1 MTLVTNNAAA
11 RQAHSEIESYPRQRA
26 RTRGFQLGRP
36 RNFHITQSR
45 VLFIRSSSGS
55 DSAGSL
61 WSVEFGT
68 ESTERCIVDVRS
80 DLPFDSEADLPEAER
95 ARRERMR
102 EVTGGI
108 TAFSVN
114 AAGSHAVFP
123 VSGVP
128 YLVDL
133 NTGDLT
139 TLPSP
144 GPVVDPR
151 IDSAGTYVAF
161 VHEGSLYVVDL
172 AKLEDG
178 ATCVAAS
185 TSPSES
191 WGLADYIAAEE
202 LSRYQGHWWL
212 SEQPGT
218 LLTER
223 ADDAAVLEWWISD
236 PAHPTNAPHAMR
248 YPAAGTTNATIE
260 LWCINPS
267 GESLQLTWDF
277 EAYPYLASVNPGS
290 NGTIVE
296 LLTRDQRT
304 VSICRVDLLSH
315 ELVEIQSR
323 TDHAWIDVMPGVPC
337 ITDAN
342 ELLEILADEETDT
355 YRLCKAGKLLTPA
368 GLQLRG
374 LVSHN
379 AEAAIFSASSTATSL
394 ALYRITYATGAVEAL
409 TDETGWSGG
418 SFEDTTSIVS
428 AAHAFQAQTSFV
440 VTHGHRTHEV
450 VNHAESPNI
459 ELHLEYAVAG
469 ADQLQACILWPRGHV
484 PGSRKLPVI
493 MSPYGGPH
501 GQRVMRNAAAFTTE
515 QWIADQGFAVIVA
528 DGHGSPGRGPSWERD
543 VLNDLAT
550 YPLADQVQAL
560 QALATGHADLDTDRV
575 GIRGWSFGGYL
586 AALAV
591 LDRPDIF
598 KAAVAGAPVTD
609 WTLYD
614 TAYTERYLGHPD
626 TNPDAY
632 NRTSLLLRANQ
643 LTRPL
648 LMLHGLADDNVHVA
662 HTLQLSSALL
672 AAGKPHA
679 VVPLTGVTHMTPQ
692 EIVAEN
698 LLRLEID
705 FFSEHLGVPNDDN

>member
-1 MTLVTNNAAA
+1 MRLVTNSAAA
-11 RQAHSEIESYPRQRA
+11 PQAQSEIESYPRQRA

-36 RNFHITQSR
+36 RNFHITRER

-55 DSAGSL
+55 DAAGSL
-61 WSVEFGT
+61 WSIELGA
-68 ESTERCIVDVRS
+68 ELRERCIVDVRT

-108 TAFSVN
+108 TAFSVDG
-114 AAGSHAVFP
+114 AGTLAVFP
-123 VSGVP
+123 VSGVL

-133 NTGDLT
+133 NSGELT
-139 TLPSP
+139 TLPST

-151 IDSAGTYVAF
+151 INSAGTHVAF
-161 VHEGSLYVVDL
+161 VHENSLYVVDL
-172 AKLEDG
+172 EQLELG
-178 ATCVAAS
+178 AMCVA
-185 TSPSES
+185 PSDAATDT

-202 LSRYQGHWWL
+202 LSRYRGHWWL

-218 LLTER
+218 LLVEHV
-223 ADDAAVLEWWISD
+223 DESAVLEWWIAD
-236 PAHPTNAPHAMR
+236 PAHPTNAAHAIR
-248 YPAAGTTNATIE
+248 YPAAGTNNASTA
-260 LWCINPS
+260 LWWIDPA
-267 GESLQLTWDF
+267 GEAIQLSWDSH
-277 EAYPYLASVNPGS
+277 ALPYLASVNPGS

-296 LLTRDQRT
+296 LLSRDQRT
-304 VSICRVDLLSH
+304 ASICLIDFDSH
-315 ELVEIQSR
+315 CLVEIQAR
-323 TDHAWIDVMPGVPC
+323 TDRAWLDVMPGVPC
-337 ITDAN
+337 LNEAN
-342 ELLEILADEETDT
+342 ELLEIVADETTDT
-355 YRLCKAGKLLTPA
+355 YRLCKDGVLLTPA

-374 LVSHN
+374 LVSHS
-379 AEAAIFSASSTATSL
+379 AEGAIFSASPSATAL
-394 ALYRITYATGAVEAL
+394 ALYRLTYSSGEVTAL
-409 TDETGWSGG
+409 TDEETWSGG
-418 SFEDTTSIVS
+418 TFEGSTAMV
-428 AAHAFQAQTSFV
+428 FQSDALLARTRFH
-440 VTHGHRTHEV
+440 VTHEERTHEV
-450 VNHAESPNI
+450 TNHAEQPRV
-459 ELHLEYAVAG
+459 ELQLEYAVVG
-469 ADQLQACILWPRGHV
+469 EDSLQACILWPKGHV
-484 PGSRKLPVI
+484 TGSGKLPVI

-528 DGHGSPGRGPSWERD
+528 DGHGSPGRGPSWERA
-543 VLNDLAT
+543 VLDDLAS

-560 QALATGHADLDTDRV
+560 QALGAGHEDLDLSRV

-598 KAAVAGAPVTD
+598 RAAVAGAPVTD
-609 WTLYD
+609 WKLYD

-632 NRTSLLLRANQ
+632 DRTSLLLRASQ

-692 EIVAEN
+692 EVVAEN

-705 FFSEHLGVPNDDN
+705 FFREHLEA

>member
-1 MTLVTNNAAA
+1 MTLVTNSAPAQ
-11 RQAHSEIESYPRQRA
+11 QAQSEIESYPRQRA

-55 DSAGSL
+55 DTAGSL
-61 WSVEFGT
+61 WSVELG
-68 ESTERCIVDVRS
+68 EELSERCIVDVRT
-80 DLPFDSEADLPEAER
+80 DLPFDIDADLPEAER

-108 TAFSVN
+108 TAFSVD
-114 AAGSHAVFP
+114 ASGTKAVFP

-133 NTGDLT
+133 NSGELT
-139 TLPSP
+139 RLPTP
-144 GPVVDPR
+144 GAVVDPR
-151 IDSAGTYVAF
+151 IDATASFIAF
-161 VHEGSLYVVDL
+161 VHENSLYVVDL
-172 AKLEDG
+172 AQLDAG
-178 ATCVAAS
+178 AACVAL
-185 TSPSES
+185 SES
-191 WGLADYIAAEE
+191 PTETWGLADYIAAEE
-202 LSRYQGHWWL
+202 LSRYRGHWWL
-212 SEQPGT
+212 SERPGT
-218 LLTER
+218 LLVER
-223 ADDAAVLEWWISD
+223 VDDSPVLEWWISD
-236 PAHPTNAPHAMR
+236 PAHPTNPPHAMR
-248 YPAAGTTNATIE
+248 YPAAGTTNATTQ
-260 LWCINPS
+260 LWWVDPS
-267 GESLQLTWDF
+267 GASTQLTWDADAF
-277 EAYPYLASVNPGS
+277 PYLASVNPGS
-290 NGTIVE
+290 TGTIVE
-296 LLTRDQRT
+296 LLSRDQRT
-304 VSICRVDLLSH
+304 VSICQVDFLTQT
-315 ELVEIQSR
+315 LVEMQSR
-323 TDHAWIDVMPGVPC
+323 ADHAWIDVMAGVPC
-337 ITDAN
+337 INDAN
-342 ELLEILADEETDT
+342 ELLEIVADEATDT
-355 YRLCKAGKLLTPA
+355 YRLSKAGVLLTPA

-374 LVSHN
+374 LNSHS
-379 AEAAIFSASSTATSL
+379 ARGAIFSASPSANTL
-394 ALYRITYATGAVEAL
+394 ALYRLTYETGEIEAL
-409 TDETGWSGG
+409 TDPSAWSGG
-418 SFEDTTSIVS
+418 SFEELTSIVS
-428 AAHAFQAQTSFV
+428 EADAFQAHTTFV
-440 VTHGHRTHEV
+440 VEHGGHRHEV
-450 VNHAESPNI
+450 GNFAETPRVD
-459 ELHLEYAVAG
+459 LRLEYSEAG
-469 ADQLQACILWPRGHV
+469 QDALQACVLWPNGHV
-484 PGSRKLPVI
+484 PGSAKLPVI

-528 DGHGSPGRGPSWERD
+528 DGHGSPGRGPSWERA

-560 QALATGHADLDTDRV
+560 TALAQAHPDLDIERV

-609 WTLYD
+609 WKLYD

-632 NRTSLLLRANQ
+632 DRTSLLLRAHQ

-672 AAGKPHA
+672 AAGRPHA

-692 EIVAEN
+692 EVVAEN

-705 FFSEHLGVPNDDN
+705 FFREHLGT

>member
-1 MTLVTNNAAA
+1 MRLVTNSAPSQ
-11 RQAHSEIESYPRQRA
+11 QAQSEIESYPRQRA

-36 RNFHITQSR
+36 RNFHITASR
-45 VLFIRSSSGS
+45 VLFIRSASGS

-61 WSVEFGT
+61 WSVELGA
-68 ESTERCIVDVRS
+68 ELSERCIVDVRT

-108 TAFSVN
+108 TAFSVDASGTN
-114 AAGSHAVFP
+114 AVFP
-123 VSGVP
+123 VSGIP

-133 NTGDLT
+133 TTGELT

-144 GPVVDPR
+144 GSVVDPR
-151 IDSAGTYVAF
+151 INSAGTLVAF
-161 VHEGSLYVVDL
+161 VHENSLYVVDL
-172 AKLEDG
+172 AKLEAG
-178 ATCVAAS
+178 AMCVALS
-185 TSPSES
+185 SSPTES

-202 LSRYQGHWWL
+202 LSRYRGHWWL

-218 LLTER
+218 LLVER
-223 ADDAAVLEWWISD
+223 ADDSAVLEWWISD
-236 PAHPTNAPHAMR
+236 PAHPTHAAHAMR
-248 YPAAGTTNATIE
+248 YPAAGTTNATTE
-260 LWCINPS
+260 LWWINPS
-267 GESLQLTWDF
+267 GDSIQLNWDAD
-277 EAYPYLASVNPGS
+277 AYPYLSSVNPGT
-290 NGTIVE
+290 NGTVVE
-296 LLTRDQRT
+296 LLSRDQRS
-304 VSICRVDLLSH
+304 VSICRVDLLTQ

-337 ITDAN
+337 INEAN
-342 ELLEILADEETDT
+342 ELLEIVADEATDT
-355 YRLCKAGKLLTPA
+355 YRLCKAGVLITPP

-374 LVSHN
+374 LISHDSIG
-379 AEAAIFSASSTATSL
+379 AIFSGSSTATTL
-394 ALYRITYATGAVEAL
+394 ALYQLTYATGEVVAL
-409 TDETGWSGG
+409 TDEAKWSAG
-418 SFEDTTSIVS
+418 SFEGATAIVS
-428 AAHAFQAQTSFV
+428 EADAHIARTSFQV
-440 VTHGHRTHEV
+440 AHGELTHEV
-450 VNHAESPNI
+450 LNFAESPRVD
-459 ELHLEYAVAG
+459 LQLEYAEEG
-469 ADQLQACILWPRGHV
+469 PDRLQACILWPKGHV
-484 PGSRKLPVI
+484 TGSGRLPVI

-528 DGHGSPGRGPSWERD
+528 DGHGSPGRGPSWERA
-543 VLNDLAT
+543 VLDDLAT

-560 QALATGHADLDTDRV
+560 EALTAKHPDLDSTRV

-591 LDRPDIF
+591 LDRPDVF

-609 WTLYD
+609 WKLYD

-626 TNPDAY
+626 TNPGAY
-632 NRTSLLLRANQ
+632 DRTSLLLRAHQ

-692 EIVAEN
+692 EVVAEN

-705 FFSEHLGVPNDDN
+705 FFREHLNA

>member
-1 MTLVTNNAAA
+1 MRLVTNSAAA
-11 RQAHSEIESYPRQRA
+11 SQALSEIESYPRQRA

-36 RNFHITQSR
+36 RNFQITHSR

-55 DSAGSL
+55 DAAGSL
-61 WSVEFGT
+61 WSVELG
-68 ESTERCIVDVRS
+68 EELHERCIVDVRT

-102 EVTGGI
+102 EVTAGI
-108 TAFSVN
+108 TAFSVD
-114 AAGSHAVFP
+114 AAGSKAVFP

-133 NTGDLT
+133 DSGELT
-139 TLPSP
+139 TLPST

-151 IDSAGTYVAF
+151 INGAGTHVAF
-161 VHEGSLYVVDL
+161 VHENSLYVVDL
-172 AKLEDG
+172 AQLEAG
-178 ATCVAAS
+178 ATCVA
-185 TSPSES
+185 PSGSLHES

-202 LSRYQGHWWL
+202 LSRHRGHWWL
-212 SEQPGT
+212 NELPGT
-218 LLTER
+218 MLVER
-223 ADDAAVLEWWISD
+223 ADDSAVLEWWISD
-236 PAHPTNAPHAMR
+236 PAHPTHAAHAMR
-248 YPAAGTTNATIE
+248 YPAAGTANATTE
-260 LWCINPS
+260 LWWINS
-267 GESLQLTWDF
+267 AGAAVQLSWDA
-277 EAYPYLASVNPGS
+277 EAFPYLASVNPGG

-296 LLTRDQRT
+296 LLSRDQRT
-304 VSICRVDLLSH
+304 VSIRRVDLLTQ
-315 ELVEIQSR
+315 ELVELARR
-323 TDHAWIDVMPGVPC
+323 TDRAWIDVMPGVPC
-337 ITDAN
+337 INDAN
-342 ELLEILADEETDT
+342 ELIEIVADEDTDT
-355 YRLCKAGKLLTPA
+355 YRLSKAEVLLTPA

-374 LVSHN
+374 LVSHD
-379 AEAAIFSASSTATSL
+379 ADGAIISASPTPTSL
-394 ALYRITYATGAVEAL
+394 ALYRLTYATGELVAL
-409 TDETGWSGG
+409 TDERAWSSG
-418 SFEDTTSIVS
+418 SVDGSTSIV
-428 AAHAFQAQTSFV
+428 AEADPMQARTRFR
-440 VTHGHRTHEV
+440 VTHDERTHEV
-450 VNHAESPNI
+450 ANHAETPKV
-459 ELHLEYAVAG
+459 ELQLEYVQAG
-469 ADQLQACILWPRGHV
+469 ADELQACILWPTGHTV
-484 PGSRKLPVI
+484 GSGRLPVI

-528 DGHGSPGRGPSWERD
+528 DGHGSPGRGPKWERAVID
-543 VLNDLAT
+543 DLAS

-560 QALATGHADLDTDRV
+560 EALADSHPDLDSTRV

-609 WTLYD
+609 WKLYD
-614 TAYTERYLGHPD
+614 TAYTERYLGHPQ
-626 TNPDAY
+626 TNPEAY
-632 NRTSLLLRANQ
+632 DRTSLLLRAHQ

-672 AAGKPHA
+672 AAGRPHA

-692 EIVAEN
+692 EVVAEN

-705 FFSEHLGVPNDDN
+705 FFREHLGEASDGD

>member
-1 MTLVTNNAAA
+1 MTNSAPSP
-11 RQAHSEIESYPRQRA
+11 QAQSEIESYPRQRA

-45 VLFIRSSSGS
+45 VLFIRSASGS
-55 DSAGSL
+55 DAAGSL
-61 WSVEFGT
+61 WSVELGQKL
-68 ESTERCIVDVRS
+68 SERCIVDVRL

-95 ARRERMR
+95 TRRERMR

-114 AAGSHAVFP
+114 ATGTHAVFP

-133 NTGDLT
+133 SSGELT

-151 IDSAGTYVAF
+151 IDGAGKFAAY

-172 AKLEDG
+172 AKLEAG
-178 ATCVAAS
+178 ATCVAVS
-185 TSPSES
+185 TSPNET

-202 LSRYQGHWWL
+202 LSRYRGHWWL
-212 SEQPGT
+212 NEQPGT
-218 LLTER
+218 LLVER
-223 ADDAAVLEWWISD
+223 ADDSAVLEWWISD
-236 PAHPTNAPHAMR
+236 PAHPTQAAHAMR
-248 YPAAGTTNATIE
+248 YPAAGTTNATTE
-260 LWCINPS
+260 LWLISPS
-267 GESLQLTWDF
+267 GASIQLSWD
-277 EAYPYLASVNPGS
+277 ADTYPYLASVNPGS
-290 NGTIVE
+290 TGTIVE
-296 LLTRDQRT
+296 LLSRDQRT
-304 VSICRVDLLSH
+304 VSICRVDLQTH
-315 ELVEIQSR
+315 ELIEIQSR
-323 TDHAWIDVMPGVPC
+323 TDPAWIDVMPGVPA
-337 ITDAN
+337 INESN
-342 ELLEILADEETDT
+342 ELLEIVADDATDT
-355 YRLCKAGKLLTPA
+355 YRLCKAGAFITPVS
-368 GLQLRG
+368 LQLRG
-374 LVSHN
+374 LVSHDSVG
-379 AEAAIFSASSTATSL
+379 AIFSASPAAACL
-394 ALYRITYATGAVEAL
+394 AIYRLTYATGEVAAL
-409 TDETGWSGG
+409 TDEQKWSSG
-418 SFEDTTSIVS
+418 SFEGSTAVITEADPL
-428 AAHAFQAQTSFV
+428 AARTAFR
-440 VTHGHRTHEV
+440 VTYGALTHEV
-450 VNHAESPNI
+450 GNFAEIPKVD
-459 ELHLEYAVAG
+459 LHLEYAEVG
-469 ADQLQACILWPRGHV
+469 QDRLQACILWPKGHV
-484 PGSRKLPVI
+484 TGSGKLPVI

-528 DGHGSPGRGPSWERD
+528 DGHGSPGRGPKWERA
-543 VLNDLAT
+543 VLDDLAT

-560 QALATGHADLDTDRV
+560 EALVAGHEDLDSTRV

-591 LDRPDIF
+591 LDRPDVF

-609 WTLYD
+609 WKLYD

-626 TNPDAY
+626 TNPGAY
-632 NRTSLLLRANQ
+632 DRTSLLLRAHQ

-672 AAGKPHA
+672 AAGRPHA

-705 FFSEHLGVPNDDN
+705 FFREHLTA